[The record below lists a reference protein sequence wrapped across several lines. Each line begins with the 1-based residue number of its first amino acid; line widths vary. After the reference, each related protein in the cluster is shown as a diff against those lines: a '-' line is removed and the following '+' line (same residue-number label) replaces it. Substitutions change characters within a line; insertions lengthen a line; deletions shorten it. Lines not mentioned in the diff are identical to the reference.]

1 MRTHRRQS
9 RGGWGEADVRTLL
22 PDSAQCPGDLAGSI
36 VYGPLAP
43 AKQSPECASIRAAIT
58 HLQLTLD
65 LTDVTTV
72 AM

>member
-1 MRTHRRQS
+1 MVPT
-9 RGGWGEADVRTLL
+9 A
-22 PDSAQCPGDLAGSI
+22 SI

-43 AKQSPECASIRAAIT
+43 AKQSPDEHESIRTAIT

-72 AM
+72 A